1 MLVMTSNWSRSG
13 RNCAI
18 NSLAPVSAIYP
29 GWLIVVVESRATKN
43 VEDGSTHAVSIL
55 EKLNVTAVDAFAF
68 VGALKRIIL
77 L

>member
-29 GWLIVVVESRATKN
+29 GWLIVVVESRAMKN
-43 VEDGSTHAVSIL
+43 VEEWVYPCRVYTGKIECDRC
-55 EKLNVTAVDAFAF
+55 DAFAF